1 MAPGGIE
8 PTTFALLARRSNQL
22 SYGDAYTQLMSN
34 DNIKRV
40 NQINYRLVRH
50 RKCRSFMMN
59 EHAQVSDCGLSDVRI
74 SCVQVSDV

>member
-1 MAPGGIE
+1 
-8 PTTFALLARRSNQL
+8 
-22 SYGDAYTQLMSN
+22 LMSN
-34 DNIKRV
+34 DNIKGG

-59 EHAQVSDCGLSDVRI
+59 EHAQVSYCGLSDVRI